1 MEKNFNISRLRDV
14 KSMHSIGARC
24 IPKVLRS
31 SYLELY
37 LRKKE
42 MIRLEKE
49 IFILDKKRNSAN
61 MQLESIGKQIRKLQ
75 KEILDEQKN
84 RSIKTTPSKPVKLM
98 SLKY

>member
-1 MEKNFNISRLRDV
+1 MKNMFNVPGIKDV
-14 KSMHSIGARC
+14 KNMHSIGARC

-37 LRKKE
+37 LCKKE
-42 MIRLEKE
+42 MERLEKE
-49 IFILDKKRNSAN
+49 IFFLDKKRNSAN
-61 MQLESIGKQIRKLQ
+61 MQLESIGKQFRILQ

-84 RSIKTTPSKPVKLM
+84 KSIKTTPSKQIKLM

>member
-1 MEKNFNISRLRDV
+1 MKKNFNISRLRDV

-31 SYLELY
+31 SYLDLY
-37 LRKKE
+37 LCKKE
-42 MIRLEKE
+42 MERLEKE

-61 MQLESIGKQIRKLQ
+61 IQLESINEQIRKLQ
-75 KEILDEQKN
+75 KEILNEKKN
-84 RSIKTTPSKPVKLM
+84 RSIKTTPSKPIKLM

>member
-1 MEKNFNISRLRDV
+1 MKNMINVPGIKDV
-14 KSMHSIGARC
+14 KNMHTIGARC

-42 MIRLEKE
+42 MERLEKE

-61 MQLESIGKQIRKLQ
+61 MQLESIGKQIRTLQ
-75 KEILDEQKN
+75 KEILGEKKN

>member
-1 MEKNFNISRLRDV
+1 MGKMFNVPGIRDV
-14 KSMHSIGARC
+14 KNMHSLGARC
-24 IPKVLRS
+24 IPNVLRS

-42 MIRLEKE
+42 MERLEKE

-61 MQLESIGKQIRKLQ
+61 MQLESIGKQIRKLH
-75 KEILDEQKN
+75 KETLDERKN
-84 RSIKTTPSKPVKLM
+84 NSIKTTPSKPIKLM